1 MQPLMHE
8 AWPGLDA
15 VASIEGLNES
25 SSMFLA
31 RFLG

>member
-25 SSMFLA
+25 SSCVP
-31 RFLG
+31 G